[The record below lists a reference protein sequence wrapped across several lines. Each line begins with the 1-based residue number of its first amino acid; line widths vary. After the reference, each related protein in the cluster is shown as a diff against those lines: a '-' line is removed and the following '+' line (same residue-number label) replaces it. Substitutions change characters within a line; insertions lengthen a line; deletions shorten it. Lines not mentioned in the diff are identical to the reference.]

1 MASNDE
7 ICEPNPSDDGW
18 VNPRRPLTRS
28 PWWSAGSG
36 GGGGKSLVV
45 VQGKRKA
52 QSFSTSRPPVVPSV
66 ESAEKAPVADATT
79 PAVKKFKSGQLKL
92 KDLKAVFQQISD
104 HDAAAAGEDPCERDI
119 YAPVEADTLNFSLAS
134 FIVPRGGLPFMHLSL
149 MNCTIC
155 C

>member
-28 PWWSAGSG
+28 PSWSAGSG
-36 GGGGKSLVV
+36 SGGGKSLVV

-52 QSFSTSRPPVVPSV
+52 
-66 ESAEKAPVADATT
+66 PVADATT
-79 PAVKKFKSGQLKL
+79 PAIKKFKSGQLKL

-119 YAPVEADTLNFSLAS
+119 YAPVHFYG
-134 FIVPRGGLPFMHLSL
+134 FK
-149 MNCTIC
+149 
-155 C
+155 